1 MKHFPPQLALALSS
15 LFWSGNFIV
24 GRALR
29 DNVPAI
35 PLNYWRWIIA
45 LIILLPFSFKLVRQN
60 TGLLIQHWRFMFI
73 LAITGIAGFHIA
85 VYQALHTTTA
95 INAVL
100 FLSISPVMIVIGSR
114 LIFHER
120 IQTLQIMGIIIS
132 LGGVVVLLTHA
143 TVDNLLALHL
153 NHGDLWMLLAVVLWS
168 IYSVILKQKPQEMPQ
183 TVLINGVIIYGIVIM
198 TPLYLMTASSGNNI
212 TIDSSTVIGLLYIGI
227 FASIAA
233 YFCWNYG
240 VSKLGPNKAGTYLHL
255 IPLFGAVLSILLL
268 GEQIHSY
275 HIAGAVLIALGIILA
290 NRKIRP

>member
-1 MKHFPPQLALALSS
+1 MKIFPPQLALALSS

-45 LIILLPFSFKLVRQN
+45 LIILLPFSFKLVREN
-60 TGLLIQHWRFMFI
+60 IVLLIQHWRFMLA

-114 LIFHER
+114 IAFHER

-143 TVDNLLALHL
+143 TLDNLLALHL

-183 TVLINGVIIYGIVIM
+183 TVLLNGVIIFGVVIM
-198 TPLYLMTASSGNNI
+198 TPLNLMMTSLDNNI

-240 VSKLGPNKAGTYLHL
+240 VSNLGPNKAGTYLHL
-255 IPLFGAVLSILLL
+255 IPLFGAMLSILLL
-268 GEQIHSY
+268 GEQIQSY

-290 NRKIRP
+290 NRKIKL